1 MKIQNHITSILQ
13 LYEFSMAIGQSL
25 DYEKNCN
32 LLLTLILKRKNL
44 NAAWILVKENN
55 KLKSTFA
62 LPNGK
67 AVEVDSTSYDILD
80 TIEDFKLIDNN
91 SIVSKISPIDVSQ
104 GSIVIFSLKAEG
116 YLFLYSKKESID
128 LESLRQLNPVMNKFT
143 MSLKACKAF
152 KKQKKLLN
160 ELAYQNQELSDYAH
174 MVSHDL
180 KSPLRS
186 IDTLTAWLKEDYKD
200 AFDANGKKTLSQ
212 IRNNVEKMDIL
223 IKGILDYS
231 TIGKNRIEVYD
242 VNTNKLIDNILDII
256 QIPKH
261 ITITKYDLPII
272 KGDKYRLQQLFQNL
286 IGNAISYNDKT
297 NGIVEIGAGSKGD
310 MWEFYVRDNGK
321 GIEPV
326 YFDKIFNTFQKLEN
340 NIESTG
346 IGLSIVKKIVT
357 LYGGKIWL
365 TSTLNKGTTF
375 YFTLKKDANGKA

>member
-128 LESLRQLNPVMNKFT
+128 LESLRHLNPVMNKFT

-261 ITITKYDLPII
+261 ITITKYDLPI
-272 KGDKYRLQQLFQNL
+272 KR
-286 IGNAISYNDKT
+286 
-297 NGIVEIGAGSKGD
+297 
-310 MWEFYVRDNGK
+310 R
-321 GIEPV
+321 
-326 YFDKIFNTFQKLEN
+326 
-340 NIESTG
+340 
-346 IGLSIVKKIVT
+346 
-357 LYGGKIWL
+357 
-365 TSTLNKGTTF
+365 
-375 YFTLKKDANGKA
+375 